1 VKTYHRKPHTGSE
14 EEERGATHPRCATTH
29 RRRWVFLTFL
39 VNYLIWSG
47 RPAAFHTSRAAGGAV
62 VHDGSSP
69 SWVGMSCCKAT
80 FLATF
85 RATILNS
92 VRHPDWP
99 DLFSSFSSVDS
110 PFRGSF
116 CTCAIVASGCV
127 CVQPFFEPFSILEM
141 IFRRI
146 LQRCSIVK
154 ITQLRNKAGAKS
166 SYTGLVFRYL
176 NSGSVRALDLE
187 CLL

>member
-1 VKTYHRKPHTGSE
+1 VKTYHRKAHTGSE

-99 DLFSSFSSVDS
+99 TLFRHS
-110 PFRGSF
+110 PRLTAPSEAAFAPAQLLHLG
-116 CTCAIVASGCV
+116 VCV
-127 CVQPFFEPFSILEM
+127 CNL
-141 IFRRI
+141 
-146 LQRCSIVK
+146 
-154 ITQLRNKAGAKS
+154 S
-166 SYTGLVFRYL
+166 SNLSVF
-176 NSGSVRALDLE
+176 
-187 CLL
+187 